1 MWRMRTGGRVRDS
14 RITDPSRG
22 LLAWSGRTPRF
33 AGKGRK
39 TAFPTLGQRIYG
51 AIQLKLADGFEF
63 NWDSENT
70 KHLAAHRVT
79 PAEFEQMMR
88 HDPVD
93 LDSGVIDGE
102 ERYRSIGITNGG
114 RLLLVVYTFRKGKIR
129 PVTAFPAGV
138 SDTKAFLERSR

>member
-1 MWRMRTGGRVRDS
+1 M
-14 RITDPSRG
+14 
-22 LLAWSGRTPRF
+22 
-33 AGKGRK
+33 
-39 TAFPTLGQRIYG
+39 
-51 AIQLKLADGFEF
+51 KLADGFEF